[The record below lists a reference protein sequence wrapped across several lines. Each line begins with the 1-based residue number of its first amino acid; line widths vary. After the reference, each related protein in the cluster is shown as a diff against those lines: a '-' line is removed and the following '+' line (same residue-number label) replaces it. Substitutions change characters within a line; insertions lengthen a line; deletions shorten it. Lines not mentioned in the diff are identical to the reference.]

1 MPVTLTA
8 TEVKAFCAAA
18 GGLSDSDIDMYIGV
32 AARADQCLDNNQIDD
47 DTQRLL
53 KLNAICHLLTK
64 KMGGQVK
71 RQSDFEGASISWQTY
86 QSEGY
91 GLSSTTFGQQI
102 KSLDFSNCFG
112 FLDQKQGRFMQSTG
126 RNACARS
133 KRHDR
138 CY

>member
-1 MPVTLTA
+1 MAITLT
-8 TEVKAFCAAA
+8 TEEVKQFCPAA
-18 GGLSDSDIDMYIGV
+18 GGLADGDIDMYIGV
-32 AARADQCLDNNQIDD
+32 VARADQCLDAAQVDD

-71 RQSDFEGASISWQTY
+71 SQSDFEGASISWEVY
-86 QSEGY
+86 QAKGY

-102 KSLDFSNCFG
+102 KSLDFSRCFA

-126 RNACARS
+126 RNACSRS
-133 KRHDR
+133 KRNDR

>member
-1 MPVTLTA
+1 MAVTLTA
-8 TEVKAFCAAA
+8 SEVKAFCPTA
-18 GGLSDSDIDMYIGV
+18 GGLSDADIDMYIGV
-32 AARADQCLDNNQIDD
+32 AGRADACLDNNQVDD

-71 RQSDFEGASISWQTY
+71 SQSDFEGASISWEIY
-86 QSEGY
+86 QAKGY

-102 KSLDFSNCFG
+102 KSLDFSGCFS
-112 FLDQKQGRFMQSTG
+112 FLDHKQGRFMQSTG
-126 RNACARS
+126 RNACSRS
-133 KRHDR
+133 KRNDG